1 VSDDETTDE
10 KQDTTAPEAD
20 ANLTP
25 MMKQYLEVKAQVPGA
40 LLFFR
45 LGDFYELFFDDA
57 VKASALL
64 QITLTARSK
73 GEGKVPMCGVPF
85 HAAKRYI
92 GKLIEAGEKVA
103 ICEQVSPPGKGIVKR
118 EIVRVVTPGMVL
130 DDDVLSASD
139 ANFLAA
145 IQPGADEHS
154 SWGAALLDASTG
166 EFFALVPGGPEGIL
180 EELAKVNPREV
191 LLPDSVSQALETL
204 VLQSFRQLPS
214 LAKMPAQHFASADA
228 MAAFAQQWPATSL
241 NALGLHQMPESVGA
255 AAAALAYLKQTQ
267 KNDAPHVVTL
277 KLLARGES
285 LILDDTTCTNLELV
299 RNARDGNKV
308 GSLLGVIDKT
318 VTSMGSRTLKS
329 WMLRPL
335 FVPQAIVARHDAV
348 QSLVDNVSTR
358 DRLVQALKGIAD
370 LERLAGRLAL
380 SAGGPRDLK
389 ALERSLS
396 ALPEVIAVA
405 EVLKQSL
412 IEQTLRPLRDGT
424 LAVLQD
430 TLARAMTDEPPVSI
444 EDGDSIRKGF
454 DPRLDEWIA
463 LSTGAKDYLLQL
475 ETRERERTKINSLK
489 VRYNRV
495 FGYFLEV
502 TKSNLHLVPADW
514 ERRQTMTGAERY
526 VTEELKTYEERV
538 LTADEKRLALEREI
552 FENLRQLVLAQAG
565 ALKAAA
571 EALAVLDVLCCFARV
586 ATENN
591 YCRPVI
597 DESPRIE
604 LTSARH
610 PVVEQFLPH
619 SESFIAN
626 DLTVD
631 RRSAQLLILTG
642 PNMAGKSTVMRQVA
656 LAVVMAQMGSFV
668 AAKSAK
674 IGVCDR
680 VFTRVGASDNLARG
694 QSTFMVEMSETAR
707 ILQVAT
713 IKSLIVLDEIGRG
726 TSTYDGLSIAWA
738 VAEHLSDR
746 VGARSLF
753 ATHYHELTDLCK
765 ERPKVKNLSMAVQE
779 HQGRVIFLRKL
790 VEGAASRSYG
800 IEVARLAGLP
810 PEVLARARELLANLE
825 AGEFDESG
833 RPRLARRAQGN
844 KTAPTAAESKNQ
856 LGLFIS
862 APTKPSAADELKTEI
877 LEALKSFP
885 LDTKTPLEAMNALAA
900 WRAKLLQ

>member
-1 VSDDETTDE
+1 MSQDEN
-10 KQDTTAPEAD
+10 TAAAPVPEAD

-25 MMKQYLEVKAQVPGA
+25 MMKQYLEVKAQVPGT

-45 LGDFYELFFDDA
+45 LGDFYELFFEDA

-130 DDDVLSASD
+130 DDDVLSATE

-145 IQPGADEHS
+145 IFPGNDEQS
-154 SWGAALLDASTG
+154 NWGAALLDASTG
-166 EFFALVPGGPEGIL
+166 EFFALVPGNGDGIL
-180 EELAKVNPREV
+180 EELAKVSPREV
-191 LLPDSVSQALETL
+191 LLPDSVSQGIETQ
-204 VLQSFRQLPS
+204 VLQYFRQLPS
-214 LAKMPAQHFASADA
+214 LAKMPTKHFESAEA
-228 MAAFAQQWPATSL
+228 MASFARQWPATSL

-267 KNDAPHVVTL
+267 KNDASHVVTL
-277 KLLARGES
+277 KLLARSES

-299 RNARDGNKV
+299 RNARDGGKV

-335 FVPQAIVARHDAV
+335 YSTGAIAARHDAV
-348 QSLVDNVSTR
+348 QALVDNVSTR
-358 DRLVQALKGIAD
+358 ERLVQALKSIAD

-389 ALERSLS
+389 AMQRSLS
-396 ALPEVIAVA
+396 ALPEVTAVA
-405 EVLKQSL
+405 KSL
-412 IEQTLRPLRDGT
+412 QPALVAKALQPLAESS
-424 LAVLQD
+424 LAALQD
-430 TLARAMTDEPPVSI
+430 TLARALTDEPPVSI

-475 ETRERERTKINSLK
+475 ETRERERTKINSLR

-502 TKSNLHLVPADW
+502 TKSNVHLVPKDW

-552 FENLRQLVLAQAG
+552 FERLRQLVLAQAG

-586 ATENN
+586 AIENN
-591 YCRPVI
+591 YTRPQV
-597 DESPRIE
+597 DELPRIE
-604 LTSARH
+604 LVSARH
-610 PVVEQFLPH
+610 AVVEQFLPTN
-619 SESFIAN
+619 ESFIAN

-656 LAVVMAQMGSFV
+656 LAVVMAQMGCFV

-713 IKSLIVLDEIGRG
+713 VKSLIVLDEIGRG

-753 ATHYHELTDLCK
+753 ATHYHELTDLSK

-779 HQGRVIFLRKL
+779 HQGKVVFLRKL
-790 VEGAASRSYG
+790 IEGAASRSYG

-844 KTAPTAAESKNQ
+844 KPALTPVEVKNQ
-856 LGLFIS
+856 LGLFA
-862 APTKPSAADELKTEI
+862 APEKPSATETLNREI
-877 LEALKSFP
+877 LEALRSFP

-900 WRAKLLQ
+900 WKSKLLP